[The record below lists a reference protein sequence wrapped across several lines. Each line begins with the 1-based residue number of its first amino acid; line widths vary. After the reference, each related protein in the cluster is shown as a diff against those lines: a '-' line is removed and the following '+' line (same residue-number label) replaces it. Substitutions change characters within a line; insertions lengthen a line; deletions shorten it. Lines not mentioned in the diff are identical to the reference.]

1 MGCLND
7 DGSWRQGSSRIR
19 PRTFCAWWRCTTNR
33 QVRDHAQRTLYLVPT
48 GSLHAVLQY
57 RRRWLLASELT
68 NHSLDLLVMVDALL
82 AGSIMGNQG
91 IDRCSCLP
99 LCMRKFLRI
108 SILSIIVRRIIC
120 RRGLHHVCPSVCAP
134 GEGRFPDARAFP
146 AISKSDLTVGTLASL
161 DFGV

>member
-1 MGCLND
+1 MTARGDRDLLVLGRGRFVLGGD
-7 DGSWRQGSSRIR
+7 AQQTDRLG
-19 PRTFCAWWRCTTNR
+19 TTRN
-33 QVRDHAQRTLYLVPT
+33 VPCTLYLVPT

-68 NHSLDLLVMVDALL
+68 NHSLDLLVTVDALL

-108 SILSIIVRRIIC
+108 PILSIIVRRIIC